1 MTGPR
6 DTLLHNLEAE
16 KAVLGAC
23 LIRQAA
29 VGEVAGTLG
38 ADDFF
43 RQAHTAIWRA
53 IRRLDDA
60 GRTVDLLTI
69 RDELARVELIDAVG
83 GPAYVA
89 SLTDGVPRSTNVRA
103 YAAIVSEYSGRRRL
117 DKAVGRGASL
127 SELSAI
133 VAGLPDVSAGAPD
146 ADVVPWVMLDNAEDE
161 RIEPWRGLGLGLVA
175 FEGAVVS
182 VTASSKM
189 GKSTATWADLAPFTQ
204 TQKVLAIVGASERGP
219 LGWADYGR
227 MIASVGGNPL
237 NVAGMLPPE
246 SLGAIKRHMPDS
258 GIGAVVVDST
268 ASLMAG
274 LGRNE
279 NSVDDVRRT
288 IDELRGLGVAVVL
301 VRHNV
306 NAGTDSKL
314 RDRDASRGAGSR
326 DWRAAVDAEA
336 ELRRGDDGVSRLAW
350 VGRDGCPVVTGFRLS
365 KDSWPYRVE
374 VLDLTDTDPE
384 AGGDVGP
391 SSDAEVD
398 HMILD
403 TLIGTEAGPWLM
415 GDLERA
421 IGEKLGVAKAGRGR
435 WWKRFRG
442 GVDRLYAAG
451 KICADRDPS
460 ERVPGRRLKLW
471 KPVENPT
478 CSTCSTLDPDQV
490 DQVSENTCATT
501 CSGDVVPGEQV
512 AQDFRAPERPV
523 EEPMVEADHQRM
535 SDNQTIHTEPADP
548 WTCSKCFN
556 LSRAVPC
563 QHCGHEPD
571 WAKAVGGA
579 RFRPLS
585 AWRDGYSVTP
595 EELVQMLV
603 MLPEDWQ
610 TGRTPEEI
618 EDVCS
623 AFETLEM
630 LMATPRLP
638 VRRADWERWYEQG
651 QPTDERGVPR
661 LNGLAGVPT
670 RIVAAMREAAVVH

>member
-563 QHCGHEPD
+563 QHCD
-571 WAKAVGGA
+571 W
-579 RFRPLS
+579 
-585 AWRDGYSVTP
+585 T
-595 EELVQMLV
+595 
-603 MLPEDWQ
+603 
-610 TGRTPEEI
+610 
-618 EDVCS
+618 
-623 AFETLEM
+623 
-630 LMATPRLP
+630 
-638 VRRADWERWYEQG
+638 
-651 QPTDERGVPR
+651 
-661 LNGLAGVPT
+661 
-670 RIVAAMREAAVVH
+670 

>member
-6 DTLLHNLEAE
+6 NTLLHNLEYE
-16 KAVLGAC
+16 VAVLGAC
-23 LIRQAA
+23 LIRPSN
-29 VGEVAGTLG
+29 VPEVEHILS
-38 ADDFF
+38 ADDFY
-43 RQAHTAIWRA
+43 RAAHGEVWRA
-53 IRRLDDA
+53 ITRVHAA
-60 GRTVDLLTI
+60 GRVVDLLTV
-69 RDELARVELIDAVG
+69 RDELVRANTLDAVG
-83 GPAYVA
+83 GAAYL
-89 SLTDGVPRSTNVRA
+89 SGLTDGVPLSTNATA
-103 YAAIVSEYSGRRRL
+103 YAVLVSEYSGRRRL
-117 DKAVGRGASL
+117 VKAVGRGASL

-133 VAGLPDVSAGAPD
+133 VAGLPDVSAGDPD
-146 ADVVPWVMLDNAEDE
+146 ADVVPWVMLDNAEEE

-182 VTASSKM
+182 ITASSKM

-350 VGRDGCPVVTGFRLS
+350 VGRDGCPAFTGFKLDKS
-365 KDSWPYRVE
+365 TWPYRVE

-460 ERVPGRRLKLW
+460 KRTPGRRLSIW
-471 KPVENPT
+471 KSDLAPLAPGADQLLAQAVEK
-478 CSTCSTLDPDQV
+478 SRS
-490 DQVSENTCATT
+490 TT

-512 AQDFRAPERPV
+512 DLLLVDQRFQSEQADQLVAQV
-523 EEPMVEADHQRM
+523 
-535 SDNQTIHTEPADP
+535 S
-548 WTCSKCFN
+548 
-556 LSRAVPC
+556 
-563 QHCGHEPD
+563 
-571 WAKAVGGA
+571 
-579 RFRPLS
+579 
-585 AWRDGYSVTP
+585 
-595 EELVQMLV
+595 
-603 MLPEDWQ
+603 
-610 TGRTPEEI
+610 
-618 EDVCS
+618 
-623 AFETLEM
+623 
-630 LMATPRLP
+630 
-638 VRRADWERWYEQG
+638 EQG
-651 QPTDERGVPR
+651 QSSKTSGGVD
-661 LNGLAGVPT
+661 AGGGCLPELFRNWRSGVW
-670 RIVAAMREAAVVH
+670 